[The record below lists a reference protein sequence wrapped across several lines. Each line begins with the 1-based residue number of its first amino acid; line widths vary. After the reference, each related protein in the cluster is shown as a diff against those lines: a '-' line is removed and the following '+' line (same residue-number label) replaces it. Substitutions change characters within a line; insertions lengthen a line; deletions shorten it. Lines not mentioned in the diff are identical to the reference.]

1 LALALAGLIATYSVF
16 TGSNPLQ
23 SIADYLVLTAL
34 STATLFCFYRM
45 TVPRILAGPASF
57 LGNVSY
63 ALYLTHPLV
72 FTICQNLSACLG
84 LGSYS
89 AAVSFFVAALA
100 IAQITFLS
108 FERPMRSLLRGH

>member
-1 LALALAGLIATYSVF
+1 M
-16 TGSNPLQ
+16 
-23 SIADYLVLTAL
+23 LTAL

-45 TVPRILAGPASF
+45 TVPQILAGPASF

-72 FTICQNLSACLG
+72 FTVGQKLSAYLG

-89 AAVSFFVAALA
+89 TADLFFVAALA
-100 IAQITFLS
+100 IAQMTLS
-108 FERPMRSLLRGH
+108 LIRAANAISIARVLILGIWREPL